1 MAYGSA
7 FLNRTASLQR
17 LLSTVH
23 SYKVIVCAIALGGSA
38 SAGWAQPLPTS
49 LEHLPK
55 SGPIYAR
62 TGQTIDGL
70 HITNPS
76 GPCVVIRPGVEDV
89 TIQNSRIGPCGVN
102 GVNDY
107 GIWILEGSK
116 NIRILGNVIH
126 DVATGVKAYRA
137 IHPVIVEK
145 NFFYNVRGPSWSGQ
159 AVQFN
164 GVAGTGAS
172 SRVSCNVSD
181 ATYGIGPKNYEDHIS
196 IFDSHGTSKYPI
208 EITANRVRG
217 GTSRTGGGITVGDKG
232 GSWIDVRR
240 NVVVK
245 VANSG
250 IGVAGGHHISIEDN
264 IVDNR
269 GEGRPSLTHMAYY
282 VRALSP
288 CANILVR
295 GNHGIARLWNWN
307 EIQGKLVPGYRHGP
321 ERCDLVDDSGNYF
334 GDASIPE
341 DIFDKIPRECQ

>member
-1 MAYGSA
+1 VARDAAWLNCTSSFQRWLSA
-7 FLNRTASLQR
+7 LYSDQ
-17 LLSTVH
+17 
-23 SYKVIVCAIALGGSA
+23 VIVCAISIAGLA

-49 LEHLPK
+49 FDHLSE
-55 SGPIYAR
+55 SGPILAK

-70 HITNPS
+70 LIANPS
-76 GPCVVIRPGVEDV
+76 GPCVVIREGVENV

-107 GIWILEGSK
+107 GVWILEGAR
-116 NIRILGNVIH
+116 NIRIQGNVFH
-126 DVATGVKAYRA
+126 DVATGVKAYKA
-137 IHPVIVEK
+137 VHPIIVEK
-145 NFFYNVRGPSWSGQ
+145 NFFYNVRGPAWSGQ

-164 GVAGTGAS
+164 GVTGTGGS

-181 ATYGIGPKNYEDHIS
+181 ATYGIGPSHYEDHIS
-196 IFDSHGTSKYPI
+196 IFDSHGTGEYPI
-208 EITANRVRG
+208 EVTANRVRG

-232 GSWIDVRR
+232 GSWIAVRR

-250 IGVAGGHHISIEDN
+250 IGVAGGYHISIEDN

-269 GEGRPSLTHMAYY
+269 GEGDSSLTHMAYY

-334 GDASIPE
+334 GDASIPG